1 MHPIFKRT
9 EGKLKVDY
17 GMKDYYKYYKDNL
30 DEKYKPVNSKKYN
43 LIISEF
49 NSKIVDLI
57 INENLDFIIPKL
69 NINLC
74 IRKSKRIPRIKNGKL
89 VNFNAI
95 DWKTTNELWASDND
109 AKNKKIIIKFTNNH
123 SFKFIFRIK
132 ALKVNLNYSNKSLYR
147 FKACR
152 SFQRLLSKRI
162 LDKNQDNFNAHNLF

>member
-30 DEKYKPVNSKKYN
+30 DEKYKPVDSKKYN

-95 DWKTTNELWASDND
+95 DWKTTNELWASDDD

-132 ALKVNLNYSNKSLYR
+132 DFTTRTPMIDKWFKKNAEIVLNKKIIVLG
-147 FKACR
+147 
-152 SFQRLLSKRI
+152 
-162 LDKNQDNFNAHNLF
+162 DKHKEDYFY